1 MGHANISVFVP
12 HIGCPHQC
20 SFCNQRS
27 ISGQQMAPT
36 PQTVRATCEEAI
48 RLRAGKLR
56 DTELAFFGGSF
67 TAIERGYMISLLEA
81 AQSFLGE
88 GGFAGIRI
96 STRPDAVD
104 GEILR
109 LLQQYGVTAIELG
122 VQSMNDRV
130 LRANGR
136 GHTAQDVVQAV
147 DIIRQAGFELGLQ
160 MMTGLYESTVED
172 DWNTARQIAALSPK
186 TVRIYPTVTI
196 RGTELENLYRQ
207 GLYRPM
213 ELEQAVEE
221 CSGLLRFFTE
231 REIQVIRLGLHA
243 QESLMQDY
251 VAGPYHPA
259 FRELCE
265 GRLYLKQA
273 LCQAERFPQG
283 TPLWL
288 WVAPNAVSK
297 MAGQRRCNLEVLRR
311 RNPVKIRTKVDV
323 KPLQVVVTAADI
335 EG

>member
-27 ISGQQMAPT
+27 ISGQQTAPI
-36 PQTVRATCEEAI
+36 PQTVRATCEEAM

-122 VQSMNDRV
+122 VQSMSDRV

-136 GHTAQDVVQAV
+136 GHTAQDVVQSAER
-147 DIIRQAGFELGLQ
+147 IRQSGFELGLQ
-160 MMTGLYESTVED
+160 MMTGLYQSTVED
-172 DWNTARQIAALSPK
+172 DWNTARPSLPKQCASIRPSPSGAPSWKISTAGVFTARWSWSGRWRNAAACFVSLLS
-186 TVRIYPTVTI
+186 
-196 RGTELENLYRQ
+196 
-207 GLYRPM
+207 
-213 ELEQAVEE
+213 
-221 CSGLLRFFTE
+221 
-231 REIQVIRLGLHA
+231 RE
-243 QESLMQDY
+243 
-251 VAGPYHPA
+251 
-259 FRELCE
+259 FR
-265 GRLYLKQA
+265 
-273 LCQAERFPQG
+273 
-283 TPLWL
+283 
-288 WVAPNAVSK
+288 
-297 MAGQRRCNLEVLRR
+297 
-311 RNPVKIRTKVDV
+311 
-323 KPLQVVVTAADI
+323 
-335 EG
+335 

>member
-1 MGHANISVFVP
+1 
-12 HIGCPHQC
+12 
-20 SFCNQRS
+20 
-27 ISGQQMAPT
+27 
-36 PQTVRATCEEAI
+36 
-48 RLRAGKLR
+48 
-56 DTELAFFGGSF
+56 
-67 TAIERGYMISLLEA
+67 
-81 AQSFLGE
+81 
-88 GGFAGIRI
+88 
-96 STRPDAVD
+96 
-104 GEILR
+104 
-109 LLQQYGVTAIELG
+109 
-122 VQSMNDRV
+122 
-130 LRANGR
+130 
-136 GHTAQDVVQAV
+136 
-147 DIIRQAGFELGLQ
+147 
-160 MMTGLYESTVED
+160 
-172 DWNTARQIAALSPK
+172 
-186 TVRIYPTVTI
+186 
-196 RGTELENLYRQ
+196 
-207 GLYRPM
+207 M

-231 REIQVIRLGLHA
+231 QGIQVIRLGLHA

-297 MAGQRRCNLEVLRR
+297 MAGQHRCNLEVLRR